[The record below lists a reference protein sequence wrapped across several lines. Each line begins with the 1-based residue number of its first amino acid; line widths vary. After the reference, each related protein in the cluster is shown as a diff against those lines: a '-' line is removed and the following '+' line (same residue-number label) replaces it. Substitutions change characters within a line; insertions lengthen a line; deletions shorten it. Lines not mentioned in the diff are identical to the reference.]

1 MRLDVP
7 ESDALSRGNSG
18 QGADLGMQRN
28 PRPRERGL
36 HLATAEAGKIGKPWM
51 SSDGGAVLAGKRD
64 RGSHDSRIAGVKIA
78 RHVRGREDRNQR
90 RIVSDFVGAK

>member
-18 QGADLGMQRN
+18 QGADLVRDEIFDLAGG
-28 PRPRERGL
+28 GL
-36 HLATAEAGKIGKPWM
+36 HLAAAEAGEIGKSWM
-51 SSDGGAVLAGKRD
+51 SSDGGAVFACKRD
-64 RGSHDSRIAGVKIA
+64 RGSHDSRIAGVKSA
-78 RHVRGREDRNQR
+78 RHVRGRQDRNQR